1 MAEFNKFRDVGMIL
15 GVMVLSNVLCPT
27 KREVETF
34 SDFKRMFDEI
44 EESLITPD
52 SEDDH
57 PMVREIRRRNIEA
70 VEEMDE
76 LGLL

>member
-1 MAEFNKFRDVGMIL
+1 MEEFDKLRDVGMIL
-15 GVMVLSNVLCPT
+15 GTLVISNVLCPT

-44 EESLITPD
+44 EENLIAPD
-52 SEDDH
+52 SDDDH
-57 PMVREIRRRNIEA
+57 AMVREIGRRTIEV

>member
-44 EESLITPD
+44 EENLTTPD
-52 SEDDH
+52 SEHDH
-57 PMVREIRRRNIEA
+57 LMVREIRRRTVEV

>member
-44 EESLITPD
+44 EESLNAPD

-70 VEEMDE
+70 VEEMYE

>member
-1 MAEFNKFRDVGMIL
+1 MAEFDKIRDVGMIL
-15 GVMVLSNVLCPT
+15 GTMVLSNVLCPT

-44 EESLITPD
+44 EENLIALD

-57 PMVREIRRRNIEA
+57 PMVREIRRRTIEA